1 MARSDW
7 EFDANDMMPASFY
20 YLVYRFVYKLC
31 PKPTFGENMCM
42 TRANMDKN
50 PDEVAA
56 MFDGVAKRYDLVN
69 DLLSLGQTKAWRRA
83 TTKIIGPKAGMRI
96 LDLAAGTGSSSE
108 PLAAAG
114 ADVIPA
120 DFSEGMLAAGRKA
133 RPHLAFTKADALNL
147 PFKDGEFDSVTIS
160 FGLRNTADIDLALA
174 QMLRVTKPGG
184 QLVVCEFSSPTFA
197 PFRKI
202 YTNYL
207 MRALPWVARR
217 SSSNPDAY
225 IYLAESIRAWP
236 DQQAL
241 AAKIEAAGWSA
252 VTWKNLTGGVVAVHK
267 AFK

>member
-1 MARSDW
+1 MS
-7 EFDANDMMPASFY
+7 
-20 YLVYRFVYKLC
+20 
-31 PKPTFGENMCM
+31 
-42 TRANMDKN
+42 RANMDKN
-50 PDEVAA
+50 PEEVAA

-83 TTKIIGPKAGMRI
+83 TTKIIAPKAGMKI

-147 PFKDGEFDSVTIS
+147 PFKDGEFDLVSIS
-160 FGLRNTADIDLALA
+160 FGLRNTQNTQLALA
-174 QMLRVTKPGG
+174 EMLRVTKPGG

-217 SSSNPDAY
+217 TSSNPDAY

-236 DQQAL
+236 DQKAL
-241 AAKIEAAGWSA
+241 AAKIEAAGWGA

>member
-1 MARSDW
+1 MSR
-7 EFDANDMMPASFY
+7 AS
-20 YLVYRFVYKLC
+20 
-31 PKPTFGENMCM
+31 
-42 TRANMDKN
+42 MDKN

-83 TTKIIGPKAGMRI
+83 TTKIIAPKPGMKI

-133 RPHLAFTKADALNL
+133 RPHLAFTKADALDL
-147 PFKDGEFDSVTIS
+147 PFKEGEFDLVTIS

-184 QLVVCEFSSPTFA
+184 QLVVCEFSSPTRA
-197 PFRKI
+197 PFRAI

-207 MRALPWVARR
+207 MRALPWVARKT
-217 SSSNPDAY
+217 SSNPDAY

-236 DQQAL
+236 DQKAL
-241 AAKIEAAGWSA
+241 AAKIEAAGWSG
-252 VTWKNLTGGVVAVHK
+252 VSWTNLTGGVVAVHK
-267 AFK
+267 ATKA

>member
-1 MARSDW
+1 MS
-7 EFDANDMMPASFY
+7 
-20 YLVYRFVYKLC
+20 
-31 PKPTFGENMCM
+31 
-42 TRANMDKN
+42 RANMDKN

-69 DLLSLGQTKAWRRA
+69 DLLSLGRTKAWRKA
-83 TTKIIGPKAGMRI
+83 TTQLIQPRPGMKI

-133 RPHLAFTKADALNL
+133 RPHLPFTKADALNL
-147 PFKDGEFDSVTIS
+147 PFADGEFDVATIS
-160 FGLRNTADIDLALA
+160 FGLRNTQKTAKALA
-174 QMLRVTKPGG
+174 EMLRVVKPGG
-184 QLVVCEFSSPTFA
+184 FLVVTEFSSPTFG
-197 PFRKI
+197 PFRTI

-207 MRALPWVARR
+207 MKALPAIARKT
-217 SSSNPDAY
+217 SSNPDAY

-236 DQQAL
+236 DQKAL
-241 AAKIEAAGWSA
+241 AAQISAAGWVD

-267 AFK
+267 ARKP

>member
-1 MARSDW
+1 MS
-7 EFDANDMMPASFY
+7 
-20 YLVYRFVYKLC
+20 
-31 PKPTFGENMCM
+31 
-42 TRANMDKN
+42 RANMDKN

-69 DLLSLGQTKAWRRA
+69 DLLSLGRTKAWRKA
-83 TTKIIGPKAGMRI
+83 TTRLIQPRPGMKI

-133 RPHLAFTKADALNL
+133 RPHLPFTKADALNL
-147 PFKDGEFDSVTIS
+147 PFADGEFDVATIS
-160 FGLRNTADIDLALA
+160 FGLRNTQKTAKALA
-174 QMLRVTKPGG
+174 EMYRVVKPGG
-184 QLVVCEFSSPTFA
+184 TLVVTEFSSPTFG
-197 PFRKI
+197 PFRTI

-207 MRALPWVARR
+207 MKALPAIARKT
-217 SSSNPDAY
+217 SSNPDAY

-236 DQQAL
+236 DQKGL
-241 AAKIEAAGWSA
+241 AAQISAAGWVE

-267 AFK
+267 ARKP